1 VKPVHAGRHDN
12 SVEIFES
19 LKLSGGEKVDAIF
32 FKSDAMGIQ
41 GNNICNPKYR
51 LNISTIDEL
60 IRDFKSILH

>member
-1 VKPVHAGRHDN
+1 
-12 SVEIFES
+12 VEIFE
-19 LKLSGGEKVDAIF
+19 LLHLVGGEKVDAIF

-51 LNISTIDEL
+51 LNKSTIDEL

>member
-1 VKPVHAGRHDN
+1 MKPVHAGRHDN

-19 LKLSGGEKVDAIF
+19 LELLGGEKMDAIF

-60 IRDFKSILH
+60 IRDFISILH